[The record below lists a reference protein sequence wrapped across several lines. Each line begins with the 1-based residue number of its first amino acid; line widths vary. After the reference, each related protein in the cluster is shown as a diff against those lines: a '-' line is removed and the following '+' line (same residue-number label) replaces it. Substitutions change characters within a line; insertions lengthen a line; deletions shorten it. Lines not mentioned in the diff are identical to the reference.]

1 MVVVITSRAA
11 PPVSNPPYALFG
23 GDDGE
28 FTWRFGPV
36 ARMDNSPGH
45 DGEVTQGYLDV
56 WSGGDDGEVD
66 GEDDDEDEKTSE
78 EEQPVL
84 ATKLNA

>member
-1 MVVVITSRAA
+1 MGKL
-11 PPVSNPPYALFG
+11 P
-23 GDDGE
+23 GDFDRWRGWTVHLVTKE
-28 FTWRFGPV
+28 RLPKLTWMFGPV
-36 ARMDNSPGH
+36 ARMDNSPCH